1 MRLACVSGAFDYAFA
16 RGDLT
21 QLEFVEAC
29 AREIACDGVV
39 LDVRHF
45 PRLDND
51 YLAQIK
57 KMTTDLGLTVAAYSD
72 DSFFFGGPDAFA
84 ASLERAW
91 RIGAPLLCARLG
103 RETDLPWTEQIE
115 AIGKA
120 ATLAKGANVTIA
132 VRNAPATYAAT
143 GHDCKRVAKEA
154 DSAWLRFGLQP
165 GTLDSATDPAILI
178 PYTVMLFCESTL
190 PPERDRVQAFR
201 NFRGFLALDRDDR
214 SATLDEM
221 RAATERRRR

>member
-1 MRLACVSGAFDYAFA
+1 MRLACASGAFDRAVA

-29 AREIACDGVV
+29 ARELACDGVV

-57 KMTTDLGLTVAAYSD
+57 KMTTDLGLTVAAYAD
-72 DSFFFGGPDAFA
+72 DSFFFGQADTIA

-91 RIGAPLLCARLG
+91 RLGAPLLCARVG
-103 RETDLPWTEQIE
+103 RATDLPWSEQIE

-120 ATLAKGANVTIA
+120 AALAKGANVTIA
-132 VRNAPATYAAT
+132 VRNAAGSYAAS
-143 GHDCKRVAKEA
+143 GHDCKRIAKEA
-154 DSAWLRFGLQP
+154 DSAWLRLGLHP
-165 GTLDSATDPAILI
+165 GALDAATDPASLI
-178 PYTVMLFCESTL
+178 PYTVLLFCEITL
-190 PPERDRVQAFR
+190 PPERDRVGAFES
-201 NFRGFLALDRDDR
+201 FRGFLALDRDDGA
-214 SATLDEM
+214 ATIDEM
-221 RAATERRRR
+221 REALKRRRR